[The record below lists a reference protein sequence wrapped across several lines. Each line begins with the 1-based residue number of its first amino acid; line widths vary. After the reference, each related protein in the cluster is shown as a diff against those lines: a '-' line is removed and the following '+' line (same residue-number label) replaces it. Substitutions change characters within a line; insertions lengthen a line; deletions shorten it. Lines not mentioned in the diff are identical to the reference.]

1 MTAQRAFSHWIADLV
16 DKKCLRPLDHQFA
29 KFVASIETEFPD
41 EVMWLA
47 ALASSQLGQGHICV
61 NLDSDLD
68 SDVAEQALPPLPSLI
83 GLYGAAAA
91 PLEDKVN
98 QVDWQQVM
106 ESASTISVF
115 ASGASLE
122 GTVTPLVWQQ
132 NRLYLQR
139 YFYYEQTI
147 AERLL
152 SMATPIELPN
162 SQLKQAA
169 QILDQLF
176 AREYHYLYSAIA
188 LIPAEQNNQVS
199 RQQLV
204 CDFLDVVDDGSIDW
218 DQVDRIVTS
227 ANSASELQLLDVA
240 IPLTACLNWQKVAAA
255 VALTRRF
262 AVISGGPGTG
272 KTTTVTK
279 LLAAMVH
286 QASAQGETPTI
297 KLVAPTGK
305 AAARLTESI
314 GKAVDVLAL
323 SPDLKQRIP
332 TDSSTLHRL
341 LGAIPGRVEF
351 RHDKTNPLHLDVLV
365 LDEASMVDLPMMHRL
380 LDALPSH
387 ARLILLGDKD
397 QLASVEAGAVL
408 SDICDFSS
416 QGYSQKQNER
426 VKALTQFDC
435 QFGRTAKQLVSPLA
449 DSLCVLQKSYRF
461 DARSGI
467 GQLAKQVNAASSRG
481 FEQVWSKGFEDIEWL
496 PLSGDSYQKLID
508 SMVRAYKPY
517 LTESRAASPQGESL
531 QSADALVNW
540 QHGVARQVLGLFAQN
555 RLLCAVREGDFGVTG
570 LNQRIE
576 SRLKQ
581 RGLISRG
588 EELWYVGRPLMV
600 TKNDHGL
607 GLYNGDIG
615 ICLWDH
621 SAQTPRLKVFFE
633 LPDGSIKSVLPSRMP
648 EHETAY
654 AMTIHKSQGSEFAHT
669 FMILPGEFSPL
680 LTKELIYTGITR
692 AKTRFTLVADG
703 KVLGKGIR
711 HKTLRHSGLSLRL
724 A

>member
-1 MTAQRAFSHWIADLV
+1 MTEQRTFSHWISDLV

-29 KFVASIETEFPD
+29 KFVASIETEYPD

-47 ALASSQLGQGHICV
+47 ALTSAQLGQGHICV
-61 NLDSDLD
+61 NLDSDL
-68 SDVAEQALPPLPSLI
+68 VEQALPPLPSLI

-98 QVDWQQVM
+98 QIDWQRVM
-106 ESASTISVF
+106 DSASTISVLEPR
-115 ASGASLE
+115 ANLE

-152 SMATPIELPN
+152 SKATPIELAN
-162 SQLKQAA
+162 TDTQQAA

-176 AREYHYLYSAIA
+176 AREYHYLYSALA
-188 LIPAEQNNQVS
+188 SMSAEHNNQVS
-199 RQQLV
+199 RQQIV
-204 CDFLDVVDDGSIDW
+204 CDFLDVVDDSVIDW
-218 DQVDRIVTS
+218 DHVDRIVTS
-227 ANSASELQLLDVA
+227 ANSASELQRLDTA

-286 QASAQGETPTI
+286 QASTKGETPTI

-314 GKAVDVLAL
+314 GKAVDALAL
-323 SPDLKQRIP
+323 SPELKQRIP
-332 TDSSTLHRL
+332 TESSTLHRL

-351 RHDKTNPLHLDVLV
+351 RHNKTNPLHLDVLV

-408 SDICDFSS
+408 SDICDFSA

-426 VKALTQFDC
+426 VKALTQFNC
-435 QFGRTAKQLVSPLA
+435 QFGCTAKQLVSPLA

-508 SMVRAYKPY
+508 RMVRAYQPY
-517 LTESRAASPQGESL
+517 LTESKLASPQGKTL
-531 QSADALVNW
+531 QSQEALINW
-540 QHGVARQVLGLFAQN
+540 QHGIARQVLGLFAQS

-581 RGLISRG
+581 RSLIPRG

-615 ICLWDH
+615 ICLWDN

-692 AKTRFTLVADG
+692 AKSRFTLVADG

-711 HKTLRHSGLSLRL
+711 HKTVRHSGLSLRL

>member
-1 MTAQRAFSHWIADLV
+1 MTTSRTFAQWIEDLV
-16 DKKCLRPLDHQFA
+16 AKKCLRPLDYQFA
-29 KFVASIETEFPD
+29 KFVASIETQYPD

-47 ALASSQLGQGHICV
+47 ALVSAQLGQGHICV
-61 NLDSDLD
+61 NLDSDLT
-68 SDVAEQALPPLPSLI
+68 EQALMPSPDLI
-83 GLYGAAAA
+83 GLYGAAAV
-91 PLEDKVN
+91 PLEDKVAK
-98 QVDWQQVM
+98 VDWSLVIDK
-106 ESASTISVF
+106 ASTISQ
-115 ASGASLE
+115 LE
-122 GTVTPLVWQQ
+122 AENAQLATVTPLVWQHH
-132 NRLYLQR
+132 RLYLQR
-139 YFYYEQTI
+139 YFTYEQTI

-152 SMATPIELPN
+152 AMATPIELST
-162 SQLKQAA
+162 SQIQSAA
-169 QILDQLF
+169 TMLDQLF
-176 AREYHYLYSAIA
+176 AREYHYLYSA
-188 LIPAEQNNQVS
+188 LVNQSKGSSNQVS
-199 RQQLV
+199 RQQIV
-204 CDFLDVVDDGSIDW
+204 CDFLDVIDEQAIDW
-218 DQVDRIVTS
+218 ERVESTLS
-227 ANSASELQLLDVA
+227 AARSASDLQPLDSV

-279 LLAAMVH
+279 LLAAMVN
-286 QASAQGETPTI
+286 QANQQGESPTI

-314 GKAVDVLAL
+314 GKAVDSLAL
-323 SPDLKQRIP
+323 DPELKASIP
-332 TDSSTLHRL
+332 TESSTLHRL
-341 LGAIPGRVEF
+341 LGAITGRVEF
-351 RHDKTNPLHLDVLV
+351 RHNQSNPLHLDVLV

-416 QGYSQKQNER
+416 HGYSAKQNDR
-426 VKALTQFDC
+426 IRALTQFDC
-435 QFGRTAKQLVSPLA
+435 QRGEVAKTSVSPLA

-481 FEQVWSKGFEDIEWL
+481 FEQVWQKGFDDIEWMA
-496 PLSGDSYQKLID
+496 LSGDSYQKLID
-508 SMVRAYKPY
+508 RLVRAYQPY
-517 LTESRAASPQGESL
+517 LTDARNASPASESL
-531 QSADALVNW
+531 ASHEALVNW
-540 QHGVARQVLGLFAQN
+540 QQSLARSVLNAFAKA
-555 RLLCAVREGDFGVTG
+555 RLLCAVRDGDFGVTG
-570 LNQRIE
+570 LNQRTE

-581 RGLISRG
+581 RGLIPRG
-588 EELWYVGRPLMV
+588 EELWYIGRPLMV

-615 ICLWDH
+615 ICLWDF
-621 SAQTPRLKVFFE
+621 SADTPRLKVFFE

-669 FMILPGEFSPL
+669 FMILPADFSPL

-692 AKTRFTLVADG
+692 AKSRFSLVADG
-703 KVLGKGIR
+703 KVVGKGIR
-711 HKTLRHSGLSLRL
+711 HKTLRHSGLALRL
-724 A
+724 R